1 MYLLTGPFRLGWEAG
16 WREEV
21 SPSLLEICC
30 IWFPWMDDM
39 VFSEDFLDS
48 VVLSSR
54 GTGKRQ
60 AFGRKQCLEDQTTSI
75 EQAEADTALAS
86 PSRTH
91 HLPAACPSVCPE
103 KSAAPRSHCTWW
115 TFTLARNSDKIL
127 FSKAPKSVFHS
138 LLILIMYWVDAGE
151 LWGTG
156 WFV

>member
-16 WREEV
+16 WREDV

-103 KSAAPRSHCTWW
+103 KSAAPRSHSSPDE
-115 TFTLARNSDKIL
+115 LSHSQGIL
-127 FSKAPKSVFHS
+127 TKSSSPRLQSLCSIVF
-138 LLILIMYWVDAGE
+138 
-151 LWGTG
+151 
-156 WFV
+156 